1 MDLIQ
6 NAHQVLRKSNLQ
18 RIKEL
23 IESTDYDLAQK
34 WAIEI
39 AGDPNQAQLI
49 IPEEK
54 FIKAVRNS
62 NSVSLTTREEKLFG
76 LGLGINPPIDPKWK
90 RFTIERNAAISN
102 YEGAQSV
109 LDLDIYSIE
118 TSLYE
123 NSPLAVEIQGDEEI
137 SDFLKAHAPNSSVW
151 PGNPEL
157 VFWAGMRNQSGELIT
172 VGAVTMWETGQ
183 KIVSSVGTAEHER
196 GKGIATK
203 LVAEMVAKAN
213 ELGFPRLGLA
223 VRADN
228 IPAKR
233 AYEKVGFV
241 LCGEFTI
248 FERD

>member
-1 MDLIQ
+1 MDDL
-6 NAHQVLRKSNLQ
+6 V
-18 RIKEL
+18 
-23 IESTDYDLAQK
+23 ESTDYALAQK

-49 IPEEK
+49 IPEDS

-62 NSVSLTTREEKLFG
+62 NSVSLTTSDEKLFG

-90 RFTIERNAAISN
+90 RFTIERKAVTSN
-102 YEGAQSV
+102 YEGAESV

-118 TSLYE
+118 TSLYG
-123 NSPLAVEIQGDEEI
+123 NSPIAMEIHDDEDI
-137 SDFLKAHAPNSSVW
+137 LDFLKAHAPNSSVW

-157 VFWAGMRNQSGELIT
+157 IFWAGMRNQSGELIA

-183 KIVSSVGTAEHER
+183 KVLSSVGTAEHER

-203 LVAEMVAKAN
+203 LVAEMVAKAH
-213 ELGFPRLGLA
+213 ELEFPRLGLA

-228 IPAKR
+228 IAAKR
-233 AYEKVGFV
+233 AYEKVGFA

>member
-1 MDLIQ
+1 ME
-6 NAHQVLRKSNLQ
+6 K
-18 RIKEL
+18 L
-23 IESTDYDLAQK
+23 IESTDYALAQK

-49 IPEEK
+49 IPEDR
-54 FIKAVRNS
+54 FIRAVRNS
-62 NSVSLTTREEKLFG
+62 NSVSLTTSDEKLFG

-90 RFTIERNAAISN
+90 RFTIERKAVTSN
-102 YEGAQSV
+102 YESAQSV

-118 TSLYE
+118 TQSLAGSKIAE
-123 NSPLAVEIQGDEEI
+123 DLEGDQEI
-137 SDFLKAHAPNSSVW
+137 SDFLTAYAPNSSVW

-157 VFWAGMRNQSGELIT
+157 VFWAGIRNDSGELIA

-183 KIVSSVGTAEHER
+183 KILSSVGTAEHER
-196 GKGIATK
+196 GKGLATK
-203 LVAEMVAKAN
+203 LVAEMVAKAHDL
-213 ELGFPRLGLA
+213 EFPRLGLA

-228 IPAKR
+228 IAAKR

>member
-1 MDLIQ
+1 MDD
-6 NAHQVLRKSNLQ
+6 
-18 RIKEL
+18 L
-23 IESTDYDLAQK
+23 IESTDYALAQK

-39 AGDPNQAQLI
+39 SGDPNQAQLI
-49 IPEEK
+49 IPEDR
-54 FIKAVRNS
+54 FIRAVRNL

-76 LGLGINPPIDPKWK
+76 LGLGVNPPLDPKWK
-90 RFTIERNAAISN
+90 RFTIERKAVKSN
-102 YEGAQSV
+102 YEGAESV

-118 TSLYE
+118 TRLYE
-123 NSPLAVEIQGDEEI
+123 NSPMAVEIQGDEEI
-137 SDFLKAHAPNSSVW
+137 SDFLKVHAPNSSVW

-157 VFWAGMRNQSGELIT
+157 VFWAGIRNDSGELIA

-196 GKGIATK
+196 GKGLATK
-203 LVAEMVAKAN
+203 LVAEMVAKAH
-213 ELGFPRLGLA
+213 ELEFPRLALA

-228 IPAKR
+228 IAAKR
-233 AYEKVGFV
+233 AYEKVGFA

>member
-1 MDLIQ
+1 ME
-6 NAHQVLRKSNLQ
+6 
-18 RIKEL
+18 EL
-23 IESTDYDLAQK
+23 IESSDYALAQK
-34 WAIEI
+34 WAIEV
-39 AGDPNQAQLI
+39 AGEPNQAQLI
-49 IPEEK
+49 IPEDR

-62 NSVSLTTREEKLFG
+62 NSVSLTTMDEQLFG
-76 LGLGINPPIDPKWK
+76 LGLGLNPPIDPNWK
-90 RFTIERNAAISN
+90 RFTVERKADTSN
-102 YEGAQSV
+102 YADAVSL

-118 TSLYE
+118 TQLYE
-123 NSPLAVEIQGDEEI
+123 NSPLAVEIQGDTEI

-157 VFWAGMRNQSGELIT
+157 VFWAGKRNQSGELIA

-203 LVAEMVAKAN
+203 LIAEMVAKAN

-223 VRADN
+223 VHAKN
-228 IPAKR
+228 IAAKKV
-233 AYEKVGFV
+233 YEKVGFV

>member
-1 MDLIQ
+1 MDDL
-6 NAHQVLRKSNLQ
+6 V
-18 RIKEL
+18 
-23 IESTDYDLAQK
+23 ESTDYALAQK

-49 IPEEK
+49 IPEDS

-62 NSVSLTTREEKLFG
+62 NSVSLTTSDEQLFG

-90 RFTIERNAAISN
+90 RFTIERKAVTSN
-102 YEGAQSV
+102 YAGAESV

-118 TSLYE
+118 TELYKDA
-123 NSPLAVEIQGDEEI
+123 PKAVEIQGDTEI

-157 VFWAGMRNQSGELIT
+157 IFWAGMRNQSGELIA
-172 VGAVTMWETGQ
+172 VGAVTMWGTGQ
-183 KIVSSVGTAEHER
+183 KVLSSVGTSEHER
-196 GKGIATK
+196 GKGFATK
-203 LVAEMVAKAN
+203 LVAEMVAKVN

>member
-1 MDLIQ
+1 MDDL
-6 NAHQVLRKSNLQ
+6 V
-18 RIKEL
+18 
-23 IESTDYDLAQK
+23 ESTDYALAQK

-49 IPEEK
+49 IPEDR
-54 FIKAVRNS
+54 FIRAVRNS
-62 NSVSLTTREEKLFG
+62 NSVSLTTNDEKLFG

-90 RFTIERNAAISN
+90 RFTIERKAARSN
-102 YEGAQSV
+102 YEGAESV

-118 TSLYE
+118 TSLYG
-123 NSPLAVEIQGDEEI
+123 NSPIAMEIHDDEEI
-137 SDFLKAHAPNSSVW
+137 SDFLKVHAPNSSVW
-151 PGNPEL
+151 PGNLEL
-157 VFWAGMRNQSGELIT
+157 VFWAGIRNDSGELIA

-183 KIVSSVGTAEHER
+183 KVLSSVGTAEHER

-203 LVAEMVAKAN
+203 LVAEMVATAN
-213 ELGFPRLGLA
+213 ELEFPRLGLA

-228 IPAKR
+228 IAAKR
-233 AYEKVGFV
+233 AYEKVGFA

>member
-1 MDLIQ
+1 ME
-6 NAHQVLRKSNLQ
+6 
-18 RIKEL
+18 EL
-23 IESTDYDLAQK
+23 IESTDYALAQK

-39 AGDPNQAQLI
+39 AGDPNQAQMI
-49 IPEEK
+49 IPKEG

-62 NSVSLTTREEKLFG
+62 NSVSLTRIDEQLFG
-76 LGLGINPPIDPKWK
+76 LGLGINPPIDPDWK
-90 RFTIERNAAISN
+90 RFTVERKSVTSN

-118 TSLYE
+118 TRLYE
-123 NSPLAVEIQGDEEI
+123 NAPRAVEIQGDEEI
-137 SDFLKAHAPNSSVW
+137 SDFLKVHAPNSSVW

-157 VFWAGMRNQSGELIT
+157 VFWAGIRDGSGRLIA

-183 KIVSSVGTAEHER
+183 KVLSSVGTAEHER
-196 GKGIATK
+196 GKGLATK

-213 ELGFPRLGLA
+213 ELEFLRLGLA

-228 IPAKR
+228 IAAKR
-233 AYEKVGFV
+233 AYEKVGFA

-248 FERD
+248 FERG

>member
-1 MDLIQ
+1 ME
-6 NAHQVLRKSNLQ
+6 K
-18 RIKEL
+18 L
-23 IESTDYDLAQK
+23 IESTDYALAQK

-49 IPEEK
+49 IPEDR
-54 FIKAVRNS
+54 FIRAVRNS
-62 NSVSLTTREEKLFG
+62 NSVSLTTMDEKLFG
-76 LGLGINPPIDPKWK
+76 LGLGINPPIDPDWK
-90 RFTIERNAAISN
+90 RFTVERKVDTGN
-102 YEGAQSV
+102 YVDAVSL

-118 TSLYE
+118 TQLYK
-123 NSPLAVEIQGDEEI
+123 NLPIAIEIHDDEEI
-137 SDFLKAHAPNSSVW
+137 SDFLKVHAPNSSVW

-157 VFWAGMRNQSGELIT
+157 VFWAGIRNDSGELIA

-183 KIVSSVGTAEHER
+183 KVLSSVGTAEHER

>member
-1 MDLIQ
+1 ME
-6 NAHQVLRKSNLQ
+6 
-18 RIKEL
+18 EL
-23 IESTDYDLAQK
+23 IESTDYALAQK

-49 IPEEK
+49 IPEDS

-62 NSVSLTTREEKLFG
+62 NSVSLTTSDEKLFG
-76 LGLGINPPIDPKWK
+76 LGLGVNPPVDPDWK
-90 RFTIERNAAISN
+90 RFTVERKAVTSN

-118 TSLYE
+118 TRLYE
-123 NSPLAVEIQGDEEI
+123 NAPKAVEIQGDQEI
-137 SDFLKAHAPNSSVW
+137 SDFLKVHAPNSSVW

-157 VFWAGMRNQSGELIT
+157 VFWAGIRDGSGRLIA

-183 KIVSSVGTAEHER
+183 KVLSSVGTAEHDR
-196 GKGIATK
+196 GKGLATE
-203 LVAEMVAKAN
+203 LVAAMVAKAN
-213 ELGFPRLGLA
+213 ELEFPRLGLA

-228 IPAKR
+228 IAAKR
-233 AYEKVGFV
+233 AYEKVGFA

>member
-1 MDLIQ
+1 MDDL
-6 NAHQVLRKSNLQ
+6 V
-18 RIKEL
+18 
-23 IESTDYDLAQK
+23 ESTDYALAQK

-49 IPEEK
+49 IPK
-54 FIKAVRNS
+54 DRFIRAVRNS
-62 NSVSLTTREEKLFG
+62 NSVSLTTSEEKLFG
-76 LGLGINPPIDPKWK
+76 LGLGINPPIDPEWK
-90 RFTIERNAAISN
+90 RFTVERKVDTSN
-102 YEGAQSV
+102 YVDAVSL

-123 NSPLAVEIQGDEEI
+123 NSPLAVEIQGDTEI

-157 VFWAGMRNQSGELIT
+157 VFWAGIRNDNGELIA

-183 KIVSSVGTAEHER
+183 KVLSSVGTSEHER

>member
-1 MDLIQ
+1 ME
-6 NAHQVLRKSNLQ
+6 
-18 RIKEL
+18 EL
-23 IESTDYDLAQK
+23 IESSDYALAQK
-34 WAIEI
+34 WAIEV
-39 AGDPNQAQLI
+39 AGEPNQAQLI
-49 IPEEK
+49 IPEDR

-62 NSVSLTTREEKLFG
+62 NSVSLTTMDEQLFG
-76 LGLGINPPIDPKWK
+76 LGLCLNPPIDPNWK
-90 RFTIERNAAISN
+90 RFTIERKAVTSN
-102 YEGAQSV
+102 YAGADSV

-118 TSLYE
+118 TQLYE
-123 NSPLAVEIQGDEEI
+123 NSPLAVEIQGDTEI

-157 VFWAGMRNQSGELIT
+157 VFWAGKRNQSGELIA

-203 LVAEMVAKAN
+203 LIAEMVAKAN

-223 VRADN
+223 VHAKN
-228 IPAKR
+228 IAAKKV
-233 AYEKVGFV
+233 YEKVGFV

>member
-1 MDLIQ
+1 MDDL
-6 NAHQVLRKSNLQ
+6 V
-18 RIKEL
+18 
-23 IESTDYDLAQK
+23 ESTDYALAQK

-49 IPEEK
+49 IPEDS

-62 NSVSLTTREEKLFG
+62 NSVSLTTSDEKLFG

-90 RFTIERNAAISN
+90 RFTIERKAARSN
-102 YEGAQSV
+102 YEGAESV

-118 TSLYE
+118 TSLYG
-123 NSPLAVEIQGDEEI
+123 NSPIAMEIHDDEEI
-137 SDFLKAHAPNSSVW
+137 SDFLKVHAPNSSVW

-157 VFWAGMRNQSGELIT
+157 IFWAGMRNQSGELIA

-183 KIVSSVGTAEHER
+183 KVLSSVGTAEHER

-203 LVAEMVAKAN
+203 LVAEMVAKAH
-213 ELGFPRLGLA
+213 ELEFPRLGLA

-228 IPAKR
+228 IAAKR
-233 AYEKVGFV
+233 AYEKVGFA

>member
-1 MDLIQ
+1 ME
-6 NAHQVLRKSNLQ
+6 K
-18 RIKEL
+18 L
-23 IESTDYDLAQK
+23 IESTDYALAQK

-49 IPEEK
+49 IPEDR

-62 NSVSLTTREEKLFG
+62 NSVSLTTMDEKLFG
-76 LGLGINPPIDPKWK
+76 LGLGINPPIDPDWK
-90 RFTIERNAAISN
+90 RFTVERKVDTNN
-102 YEGAQSV
+102 YVDSFPL

-118 TSLYE
+118 TWQYE
-123 NSPLAVEIQGDEEI
+123 NSPIAVEVQGDEEI
-137 SDFLKAHAPNSSVW
+137 SDFLTANAPNSSVW

-157 VFWAGMRNQSGELIT
+157 VFWAGIRNLDGELIA

-183 KIVSSVGTAEHER
+183 KVLSSVGTAENQR

-203 LVAEMVAKAN
+203 LVAEMVAKSN
-213 ELGFPRLGLA
+213 KLGFPRLGLA

-228 IPAKR
+228 IAAKR
-233 AYEKVGFV
+233 SYEKVGFN

>member
-1 MDLIQ
+1 ME
-6 NAHQVLRKSNLQ
+6 
-18 RIKEL
+18 EL
-23 IESTDYDLAQK
+23 IESTDYALAQK

-39 AGDPNQAQLI
+39 AGDPNQAQMI
-49 IPEEK
+49 IPEDG

-62 NSVSLTTREEKLFG
+62 NSVSLTRVDEKLFG
-76 LGLGINPPIDPKWK
+76 LGLGVNPPIDSSW
-90 RFTIERNAAISN
+90 ERYTVERKVDTSN
-102 YEGAQSV
+102 YVDSIPL

-118 TSLYE
+118 TRLYE
-123 NSPLAVEIQGDEEI
+123 NSPMAVEIQGDTEI

-157 VFWAGMRNQSGELIT
+157 VFWAGKRNQSGELIA

-183 KIVSSVGTAEHER
+183 KVVSSVGTAGHER
-196 GKGIATK
+196 GKGLATK
-203 LVAEMVAKAN
+203 LLAEMVAKSN
-213 ELGFPRLGLA
+213 ELGFARLGLA

>member
-1 MDLIQ
+1 MDDL
-6 NAHQVLRKSNLQ
+6 V
-18 RIKEL
+18 
-23 IESTDYDLAQK
+23 ESTDYALAQK

-49 IPEEK
+49 IPEDS

-62 NSVSLTTREEKLFG
+62 NSVSLTTSDEKLFG
-76 LGLGINPPIDPKWK
+76 LGLGINPPIDPEWK
-90 RFTIERNAAISN
+90 RFTVERKVDTSN
-102 YEGAQSV
+102 YVDAVSL

-118 TSLYE
+118 TQLYK
-123 NSPLAVEIQGDEEI
+123 NSPIAIEIQGDTEI

-157 VFWAGMRNQSGELIT
+157 VFWAGKRNQSGELIA

-183 KIVSSVGTAEHER
+183 KIVSSIGTAEHER

-203 LVAEMVAKAN
+203 LVAEMVAKAY

-228 IPAKR
+228 IAAKR
-233 AYEKVGFV
+233 AYEKVGFA

>member
-1 MDLIQ
+1 MDDL
-6 NAHQVLRKSNLQ
+6 V
-18 RIKEL
+18 
-23 IESTDYDLAQK
+23 ESTDYALAQK

-49 IPEEK
+49 IPEDS

-62 NSVSLTTREEKLFG
+62 NSVSLTTSDEKLFG
-76 LGLGINPPIDPKWK
+76 LGLGINPPIDPEWK
-90 RFTIERNAAISN
+90 RFTVERKVDTSN
-102 YEGAQSV
+102 YVDAVSL

-118 TSLYE
+118 TQLYE
-123 NSPLAVEIQGDEEI
+123 NSPMAVEIQGDTEI

-157 VFWAGMRNQSGELIT
+157 VFWAGKRNQSGELIA

-183 KIVSSVGTAEHER
+183 KIVSSIGTAEHER

-203 LVAEMVAKAN
+203 LVAEMVAKAY

-228 IPAKR
+228 IAAKR
-233 AYEKVGFV
+233 AYEKVGFA

>member
-1 MDLIQ
+1 MEKF
-6 NAHQVLRKSNLQ
+6 R
-18 RIKEL
+18 
-23 IESTDYDLAQK
+23 ESTDYELAQK

-39 AGDPNQAQLI
+39 SGDPNQAQMI
-49 IPEEK
+49 IPEDG

-62 NSVSLTTREEKLFG
+62 NSVSLTTMGDQLFG
-76 LGLGINPPIDPKWK
+76 LGLGIDPPIDPDWE
-90 RFTIERNAAISN
+90 RFTVERKVDTSN
-102 YEGAQSV
+102 YVDSIPL

-118 TSLYE
+118 TRKYAGLPISE
-123 NSPLAVEIQGDEEI
+123 EIQGDEEI
-137 SDFLKAHAPNSSVW
+137 ADFLKVNAPNSSVW

-157 VFWAGMRNQSGELIT
+157 VFWAGSRNLDGELIA

-183 KIVSSVGTAEHER
+183 KIVSSVGTAENQR

-203 LVAEMVAKAN
+203 LVAEMVAKSN
-213 ELGFPRLGLA
+213 KLGFPRLGLA

-228 IPAKR
+228 IAAKR
-233 AYEKVGFV
+233 SYEKVGFT

>member
-1 MDLIQ
+1 MDDL
-6 NAHQVLRKSNLQ
+6 V
-18 RIKEL
+18 
-23 IESTDYDLAQK
+23 ESTDYALAQK

-49 IPEEK
+49 IPEDS

-62 NSVSLTTREEKLFG
+62 NSVSLTTSDEKLFG
-76 LGLGINPPIDPKWK
+76 LGLGINPPIDPEWK
-90 RFTIERNAAISN
+90 RFTVERKVDTSN
-102 YEGAQSV
+102 YVDAVSL

-118 TSLYE
+118 TPLYE
-123 NSPLAVEIQGDEEI
+123 NSPIAIENHGDEEI
-137 SDFLKAHAPNSSVW
+137 SDFLKVHAPNSSVW

-157 VFWAGMRNQSGELIT
+157 VFWAGIRNDSGELIA

-183 KIVSSVGTAEHER
+183 KVLSSVGTSEHER
-196 GKGIATK
+196 GKGFATK

>member
-1 MDLIQ
+1 ME
-6 NAHQVLRKSNLQ
+6 
-18 RIKEL
+18 EL
-23 IESTDYDLAQK
+23 IESSDYALAQK
-34 WAIEI
+34 WAIEV
-39 AGDPNQAQLI
+39 AGEPNQTQLI
-49 IPEEK
+49 IPEDR

-62 NSVSLTTREEKLFG
+62 NSVSLTTMDEQLFG
-76 LGLGINPPIDPKWK
+76 LGLGLNPPIDPNWK
-90 RFTIERNAAISN
+90 RFTIERKAVTSN
-102 YEGAQSV
+102 YAGADSV

-118 TSLYE
+118 TQLYE
-123 NSPLAVEIQGDEEI
+123 NSPLAVEIQGDTEI
-137 SDFLKAHAPNSSVW
+137 SDFLKAHAPKSSVW

-157 VFWAGMRNQSGELIT
+157 VFWAGKRNQSGELIA

-203 LVAEMVAKAN
+203 LIAEMVAKAN

-223 VRADN
+223 VHAKN
-228 IPAKR
+228 IAAKKV
-233 AYEKVGFV
+233 YEKVGFV

>member
-1 MDLIQ
+1 MDDL
-6 NAHQVLRKSNLQ
+6 V
-18 RIKEL
+18 
-23 IESTDYDLAQK
+23 ESTDYALAQK

-49 IPEEK
+49 IPEDS

-62 NSVSLTTREEKLFG
+62 NSVSLTTSDEKLFG

-90 RFTIERNAAISN
+90 RFTIERKAARSN
-102 YEGAQSV
+102 YEGAESV

-123 NSPLAVEIQGDEEI
+123 NSPLAVEIQGDTEI
-137 SDFLKAHAPNSSVW
+137 SDFLKVHAPNSSVW
-151 PGNPEL
+151 PGNLEL
-157 VFWAGMRNQSGELIT
+157 VFWAGIRNDSGELIA

-183 KIVSSVGTAEHER
+183 KVLSSVGTAEHER

-203 LVAEMVAKAN
+203 LVAEMVAKAH
-213 ELGFPRLGLA
+213 ELEFPRLGLA

-228 IPAKR
+228 IAAKR
-233 AYEKVGFV
+233 AYEKVGFA

>member
-1 MDLIQ
+1 MDDL
-6 NAHQVLRKSNLQ
+6 V
-18 RIKEL
+18 
-23 IESTDYDLAQK
+23 ESTDYALAQK

-49 IPEEK
+49 IPK
-54 FIKAVRNS
+54 DSFIKAVRNS
-62 NSVSLTTREEKLFG
+62 NSVSLTTIDEKLFG
-76 LGLGINPPIDPKWK
+76 LGLGVNPPIDPDWK
-90 RFTIERNAAISN
+90 RFTVERKVDTSN
-102 YEGAQSV
+102 YVDSIPL

-118 TSLYE
+118 TRQYE
-123 NSPLAVEIQGDEEI
+123 NSPIAVEVQGDEEI

-151 PGNPEL
+151 PGTPEL
-157 VFWAGMRNQSGELIT
+157 VFWAGTRNESGELIA

-183 KIVSSVGTAEHER
+183 KVLSSVGTSEHER

>member
-1 MDLIQ
+1 MDDL
-6 NAHQVLRKSNLQ
+6 V
-18 RIKEL
+18 
-23 IESTDYDLAQK
+23 ESTDYALAQK

-49 IPEEK
+49 IPEDS
-54 FIKAVRNS
+54 FIKAVRNL
-62 NSVSLTTREEKLFG
+62 NSVSLTTSDEKLFG

-90 RFTIERNAAISN
+90 RFTIERKAARSN
-102 YEGAQSV
+102 YEGAESV

-118 TSLYE
+118 TSLYG
-123 NSPLAVEIQGDEEI
+123 NSPIAMEIHDDEEI
-137 SDFLKAHAPNSSVW
+137 SDFLKVHAPNSSVW

-157 VFWAGMRNQSGELIT
+157 VFWAGIRNDSGELIA

-183 KIVSSVGTAEHER
+183 KIVSSIGTAEHER

-203 LVAEMVAKAN
+203 LVAEMVAKAY

-228 IPAKR
+228 IAAKR
-233 AYEKVGFV
+233 AYEKVGFA

>member
-1 MDLIQ
+1 MDDL
-6 NAHQVLRKSNLQ
+6 L
-18 RIKEL
+18 
-23 IESTDYDLAQK
+23 ESTDYALAQK

-39 AGDPNQAQLI
+39 SGDPNQAQLI
-49 IPEEK
+49 IPEDS
-54 FIKAVRNS
+54 FVKAVRNS
-62 NSVSLTTREEKLFG
+62 NSVSLTTMDEKLFG

-90 RFTIERNAAISN
+90 RFTIERKAVTGNF
-102 YEGAQSV
+102 EGAQSV

-118 TSLYE
+118 TRLYE
-123 NSPLAVEIQGDEEI
+123 NAPIAVEIQGDEEI

-157 VFWAGMRNQSGELIT
+157 VFWAGIRNDSGELIA
-172 VGAVTMWETGQ
+172 VGAVTMWESGQ
-183 KIVSSVGTAEHER
+183 KVLSSVGTSKHER
-196 GKGIATK
+196 GKGLATK
-203 LVAEMVAKAN
+203 LVAEMVAKAHDL
-213 ELGFPRLGLA
+213 EFPRLGLA

-228 IPAKR
+228 IAAKR

>member
-1 MDLIQ
+1 MDDL
-6 NAHQVLRKSNLQ
+6 V
-18 RIKEL
+18 
-23 IESTDYDLAQK
+23 ESTDYALAQK

-49 IPEEK
+49 IPEDR
-54 FIKAVRNS
+54 FIRAVRNS

-90 RFTIERNAAISN
+90 RFTIERKAAPSN

-118 TSLYE
+118 TSLYKDA
-123 NSPLAVEIQGDEEI
+123 PKAVEIQGDTEI

-157 VFWAGMRNQSGELIT
+157 IFWAGMRNQSGELIA

-183 KIVSSVGTAEHER
+183 KVLSSVGTAGHER

-203 LVAEMVAKAN
+203 VVAEMVAKAN

-233 AYEKVGFV
+233 AYEKVGFI